1 LRSENG
7 AGRGPRPCLIVHY
20 GEIALKGANRPA
32 FENRLVGNLKRALG
46 EGGATIRREFGRLVV
61 DLSNGGDAADLQAR
75 AARVFGVVSV
85 DRGVRVEWEPEAMAE
100 AARALLPRPGGR
112 TLAVDTRRSD
122 KRFPM
127 TSLDVNKRMGA
138 VLVQEGWRVDLDA
151 PDVTL
156 RVELASGG
164 ALLSA
169 DRLRGPGGLPVGVAG
184 RVVSLL
190 SGGIDSPVASWL
202 AMKRGCEVVLAHFHN
217 ETLEHDP
224 GKARDIARVLAGY
237 QGPTVLYTV
246 PFGEAQRRI
255 IADCPSKL
263 RMLLY
268 RRLMARVAERLAAR
282 ERARALVTGDS
293 LGQVASQTLE
303 NLEVL
308 DRAVSLPVLRPL
320 LTYDKEETVQVA
332 RRIGTYDLSIQP
344 YGDCCS
350 FLVAK
355 HPETRA
361 DPARVEAVERASDPE
376 ALVEACL
383 GRARRESLP

>member
-1 LRSENG
+1 M
-7 AGRGPRPCLIVHY
+7 PTPCLIVHY
-20 GEIALKGANRPA
+20 GEIALKGANRPT
-32 FENRLVGNLKRALG
+32 FENLLVRNLKRALADS
-46 EGGATIRREFGRLVV
+46 EARVRRDFGRLIV
-61 DLSNGGDAADLQAR
+61 DLPSGGDPADLQAR

-85 DRGVRVEWEPEAMAE
+85 DRGVRVEWEAGRMAE
-100 AARALLPRPGGR
+100 VARSLLPEPGGR
-112 TLAVDTRRSD
+112 TVAVDTRRAD
-122 KRFPM
+122 KRFPE
-127 TSLDVNKRMGA
+127 TSLEVNRRIGS
-138 VLVQEGWRVDLDA
+138 VLVEGGWRVNLDA

-156 RVELASGG
+156 RVELASGE

-184 RVVSLL
+184 KVVALL

-202 AMKRGCEVVLAHFHN
+202 AMKRGCEVVLAHFYN
-217 ETLEHDP
+217 ETLERDP
-224 GKARDIARVLAGY
+224 GKAREIARVLAGY
-237 QGPTVLYTV
+237 QGPVLLYTV
-246 PFGEAQRRI
+246 PFADAQRRI

-268 RRLMARVAERLAAR
+268 RRLMARVAERVAAR
-282 ERARALVTGDS
+282 EKARALVTGDN

-303 NLEVL
+303 NLVVL

-320 LTYDKEETVQVA
+320 LTYDKQETVEA
-332 RRIGTYDLSIQP
+332 AKRIGTYDLSIQP

-361 DPARVEAVERASDPE
+361 DPARVEAIEKGSDPG

-383 GRARRESLP
+383 AKARREVIR

>member
-1 LRSENG
+1 M
-7 AGRGPRPCLIVHY
+7 PTPCLIVHY
-20 GEIALKGANRPA
+20 GEIALKGTNRST
-32 FENRLVGNLKRALG
+32 FENRLAGNLKRALG
-46 EGGATIRREFGRLVV
+46 DAGTKVRKQFGRLIV
-61 DLSNGGDAADLQAR
+61 DLPNGGDPAGLQAR

-85 DRGVRVEWEPEAMAE
+85 DRGVRVEWEEGAMAE
-100 AARALLPRPGGR
+100 AARALLPTPGGR
-112 TLAVDTRRSD
+112 TFAVETRRSD
-122 KRFPM
+122 KRFPL
-127 TSLDVNKRMGA
+127 TSLEVNKRLGS
-138 VLVQEGWRVDLDA
+138 VLVEEGWRVDLDA

-156 RVELASGG
+156 RVELASGE

-184 RVVSLL
+184 RVVALL

-202 AMKRGCEVVLAHFHN
+202 AMKRGCEVVFVHFYN
-217 ETLEHDP
+217 ETLERDP
-224 GKARDIARVLAGY
+224 RKARDIAKVLAEL

-246 PFGEAQRRI
+246 PFAEAQNRI
-255 IADCPSKL
+255 IAGCPSRL

-268 RRLMARVAERLAAR
+268 RRLMARVAERVAAR
-282 ERARALVTGDS
+282 EKARALVTGDS

-303 NLEVL
+303 NLAVL

-320 LTYDKEETVQVA
+320 LTYDKEETVRLA
-332 RRIGTYDLSIQP
+332 KRIGTYDLSIEP

-361 DPARVEAVERASDPE
+361 DPERVEALEQESGPGALAEACVERAS
-376 ALVEACL
+376 
-383 GRARRESLP
+383 REVLR

>member
-1 LRSENG
+1 M
-7 AGRGPRPCLIVHY
+7 PTPCLIVHY
-20 GEIALKGANRPA
+20 GEIALKGANRPT
-32 FENRLVGNLKRALG
+32 FENRLVRNLKRALG
-46 EGGATIRREFGRLVV
+46 DGEARIRKEFGRLVV
-61 DLSNGGDAADLQAR
+61 DLPNGGDPADLQAR
-75 AARVFGVVSV
+75 AARVFGIVSV
-85 DRGVRVEWEPEAMAE
+85 DRGVRVPWEMEKMAE
-100 AARALLPRPGGR
+100 AAGGLLPSPGGR
-112 TLAVDTRRSD
+112 TMAVDTRRSD

-127 TSLDVNKRMGA
+127 TSLEVNKRLGA
-138 VLVQEGWRVDLDA
+138 ALVKEGWRVNLDA

-156 RVELASGG
+156 RVELASGQ

-184 RVVSLL
+184 RVVVLL

-202 AMKRGCEVVLAHFHN
+202 AMKRGCEVVFAHFYN
-217 ETLEHDP
+217 ETLERDP
-224 GKARDIARVLAGY
+224 QKARDLVQVLAAY
-237 QGPTVLYTV
+237 QGPAVLYTV
-246 PFGEAQRRI
+246 PFATAQRRI
-255 IADCPSKL
+255 IADCPSRL

-268 RRLMARVAERLAAR
+268 RRLMARVAERITSR
-282 ERARALVTGDS
+282 EKALALVTGDN

-303 NLEVL
+303 NLAVL
-308 DRAVSLPVLRPL
+308 DRAVSLPILRPL
-320 LTYDKEETVQVA
+320 LTYDKEETVQAA

-361 DPARVEAVERASDPE
+361 DPARVEALEKASDPG

-383 GRARRESLP
+383 ENAHREVFE